1 MTPTFFAAIVISASA
16 SADDADVAVDV
27 DVVANC
33 PGLDSPSRES
43 ALASATRQF

>member
-16 SADDADVAVDV
+16 STDDADVAV

-33 PGLDSPSRES
+33 PGLDGPSRES